1 VGAPDYKTVVGE
13 DLLPR
18 PDGSMFRMVRY
29 DIYCVQFPFRTERG
43 YEVIKGWRAQHSHHK
58 LPVKGGIRYS
68 AEANEDE
75 VVALAS
81 LMTYKCAV
89 MDIPFGR
96 GKGRGQDRS
105 KKLHGRRTGKNYKDA
120 T

>member
-1 VGAPDYKTVVGE
+1 
-13 DLLPR
+13 
-18 PDGSMFRMVRY
+18 MFRMVRY

-89 MDIPFGR
+89 MDIPFG
-96 GKGRGQDRS
+96 GAKGAVKIDP
-105 KKLHGRRTGKNYKDA
+105 KNYTDEELERITRRYLTEGSIDYLCCCCGLKCGA
-120 T
+120 W